1 MIFYINRTFNLYFQN
16 GYPARRRSLVDD
28 ARFETLVVKQT
39 KQSVLEEA
47 RQRANE
53 RSNICICMHMLMHDV
68 FLCYRID
75 TNADQTITCTKD
87 KGQEEN
93 YIDISSSDD
102 EQVESLV
109 CAVQE
114 EEAKAEASSDS
125 DGKPDDDDDDDDVR
139 FFTDAGLTEEEVVL
153 AKTIA
158 ESPDSEYNVQKAAL
172 VLRLREGIGSLGRI
186 LKTIENFKGMIT
198 HVESRPS
205 KKEGLQFE
213 VLVKIDMSRQSLLQL
228 IRNLRQSSALD
239 GVNLLADNSVS
250 IKDPWFPRHASD
262 LDNCNH
268 LMTKYEPDLDMNH
281 PGFADKEYRARRKV
295 IAEIAFAYKYGDP
308 IPSIPYTETENETWS
323 RVFNTVLDLVPKHA
337 CMEYQRVFKK
347 LQEERIFE
355 SHRIP
360 QLQEVSDFLKKST
373 GFTLRPAA
381 GLLTARDF
389 LSSLAFRIFQST
401 QYVRHI
407 NSPYH
412 TPEPDC
418 IHELLGHMPLLA
430 DPSFAQ
436 FSQEIGLA
444 SLGAS
449 DEEIEKL
456 STIYWFTVEFGLCKE
471 GPEVK
476 AYGAGLLSA
485 YGELLHALSDKCEHR
500 AFDPSIT
507 ALQKYQDQ
515 EYQPIYYVA
524 ESFEDAKE
532 KFRRWVATMSRPFEV
547 RFNPHTQRVEVLD
560 SVDRLEGMISQLN
573 TEMTHLTNAVNKMK
587 ARQFA
592 ACCILIDTVA
602 NGLKFALNIDEI
614 KHEKIKARYENE
626 TKELRIQ
633 ELYRNIYEEDT
644 RNSQKC
650 INKTNL
656 DNDNHKSIRKHKSK
670 KFRTKHTIGGKHER
684 HRHNRHHRNAINNM
698 LPESNAM
705 ITAPQQITIIDEKC
719 KKDNVIV
726 LQDTIL
732 KTKCTISADKL
743 KKNIDSQQENSLN
756 KKADSSAISE
766 IIDKSDTKHKLM
778 KFKTSSQKQENLS
791 NIDTNK
797 KMQTKQN
804 FDCMKHEEV
813 AILSRRQSSKD
824 CVTIVINKQMDS
836 RYEKLF
842 AKRHD
847 GLRKKNHRLPH
858 DVKSFTHDCCENS
871 SITNNRVKP
880 VLLRVVNWFF
890 SGCPEA
896 SKRHREQINEVG
908 KEEIFESTNTWLL

>member
-1 MIFYINRTFNLYFQN
+1 MAVAAAQKNREMFAIKKSYSIEN

-47 RQRANE
+47 RQR
-53 RSNICICMHMLMHDV
+53 
-68 FLCYRID
+68 
-75 TNADQTITCTKD
+75 TNDSEHLDDQTEIV
-87 KGQEEN
+87 
-93 YIDISSSDD
+93 SSSDD
-102 EQVESLV
+102 EQVETLA
-109 CAVQE
+109 CAAKNG
-114 EEAKAEASSDS
+114 EARAEVSSDS
-125 DGKPDDDDDDDDVR
+125 DDKPDDDYDD
-139 FFTDAGLTEEEVVL
+139 DAGLTEEEVVL
-153 AKTIA
+153 MKTIA
-158 ESPDSEYNVQKAAL
+158 ESPETEHTVQRAAL
-172 VLRLREGIGSLGRI
+172 VLRLREGIGSLARI
-186 LKTIENFKGMIT
+186 LKTIENFKGTVT

-205 KKEGLQFE
+205 KREGLQLD
-213 VLVKIDMSRQSLLQL
+213 VLVKVDMSKQCLLQL

-239 GVNLLADNSVS
+239 GITLLADNFVS

-323 RVFNTVLDLVPKHA
+323 RVFNTVVDLVPKHA

-347 LQEERIFE
+347 LQEEKIFE
-355 SHRIP
+355 AHRIP
-360 QLQEVSDFLKKST
+360 QLQEVSDFLKKNT

-389 LSSLAFRIFQST
+389 LSSLAFRVFQST
-401 QYVRHI
+401 QYIRHI
-407 NSPYH
+407 KTPFH

-500 AFDPSIT
+500 PFEPTTT

-547 RFNPHTQRVEVLD
+547 RYDPHTQRVEVLD
-560 SVDRLEGMISQLN
+560 SVDRLENLVSQLN
-573 TEMTHLTNAVNKMK
+573 TEMVHLTNAIN
-587 ARQFA
+587 
-592 ACCILIDTVA
+592 
-602 NGLKFALNIDEI
+602 
-614 KHEKIKARYENE
+614 KIK
-626 TKELRIQ
+626 
-633 ELYRNIYEEDT
+633 
-644 RNSQKC
+644 
-650 INKTNL
+650 
-656 DNDNHKSIRKHKSK
+656 KSY
-670 KFRTKHTIGGKHER
+670 
-684 HRHNRHHRNAINNM
+684 A
-698 LPESNAM
+698 
-705 ITAPQQITIIDEKC
+705 
-719 KKDNVIV
+719 
-726 LQDTIL
+726 
-732 KTKCTISADKL
+732 
-743 KKNIDSQQENSLN
+743 
-756 KKADSSAISE
+756 
-766 IIDKSDTKHKLM
+766 
-778 KFKTSSQKQENLS
+778 
-791 NIDTNK
+791 
-797 KMQTKQN
+797 
-804 FDCMKHEEV
+804 
-813 AILSRRQSSKD
+813 
-824 CVTIVINKQMDS
+824 
-836 RYEKLF
+836 
-842 AKRHD
+842 
-847 GLRKKNHRLPH
+847 
-858 DVKSFTHDCCENS
+858 
-871 SITNNRVKP
+871 
-880 VLLRVVNWFF
+880 
-890 SGCPEA
+890 
-896 SKRHREQINEVG
+896 
-908 KEEIFESTNTWLL
+908 